1 MGLTGACLKKPK
13 DFYSLIDT
21 LISSK
26 TRIKLLLKFFLN
38 GRTTAYLRGL
48 ENEFGESTNA
58 IRLEL
63 NRFESA
69 GLLKTHTSG
78 NKKIYQ
84 ANTNHSIFPDIQ
96 SILKKYIGIDQ
107 IIEKVIS
114 RLGDI
119 KKVYITGD
127 FANGKDSS
135 VIDLIII
142 ASHLNRSYLSE
153 LIEKTEKLISRKI
166 SYIVLNETELAEYKL
181 KSKGNRLVIYAKDE

>member
-1 MGLTGACLKKPK
+1 M
-13 DFYSLIDT
+13 
-21 LISSK
+21 
-26 TRIKLLLKFFLN
+26 KFFLN
-38 GRTTAYLRGL
+38 GKTTAYLRGL

-69 GLLKTHTSG
+69 GLLTTHTSG

-84 ANTNHSIFPDIQ
+84 ANTGHSIFPDIQ
-96 SILKKYIGIDQ
+96 NILKKYIGIDQ

-142 ASHLNRSYLSE
+142 ARNLNRSYLSE

-166 SYIVLNETELAEYKL
+166 SYIVLNEVELTEYKL
-181 KSKGNRLVIYAKDE
+181 KNKSNRLVIYAKDK